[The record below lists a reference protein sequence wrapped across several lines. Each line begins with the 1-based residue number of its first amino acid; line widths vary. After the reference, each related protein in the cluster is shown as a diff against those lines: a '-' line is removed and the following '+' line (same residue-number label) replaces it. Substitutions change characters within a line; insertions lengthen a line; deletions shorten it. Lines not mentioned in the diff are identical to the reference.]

1 MASSKRPIAFLS
13 HRFSIILHSRNRP
26 IFHFTIADSTFFF
39 FFFVHLPRSDTLFY
53 TLSCFVYRVPVDER
67 KERGRNCN
75 DRAKENRDHHAK
87 ENELFV
93 FDIAC
98 STVYILWLVTCPIIK
113 RGRIIRSKR

>member
-39 FFFVHLPRSDTLFY
+39 FFFCAFTSFGHPVLYFIVFRV
-53 TLSCFVYRVPVDER
+53 SCASRRR